1 MKLKFKQQNYITKN
15 YIHEKFL
22 MIETKKKYPLKKI
35 LILYNLYFYLNLNV
49 IKKIHYCIFIK
60 IYF

>member
-1 MKLKFKQQNYITKN
+1 
-15 YIHEKFL
+15 